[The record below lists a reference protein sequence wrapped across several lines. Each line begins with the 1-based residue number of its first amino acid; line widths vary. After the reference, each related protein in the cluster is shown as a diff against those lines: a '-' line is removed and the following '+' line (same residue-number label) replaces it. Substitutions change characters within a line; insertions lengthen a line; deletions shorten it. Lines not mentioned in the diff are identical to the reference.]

1 MHSITAKIQAHI
13 LYIHHI
19 LIITPPPPLY
29 LTYMH
34 NVQLTTLK
42 CQIEENN
49 NCQYQPKN
57 NKSKQHTLPQ
67 QIIQLYTQSTFFISN
82 LIQQDNS
89 YHQPK
94 NIHEVNNPFLAHVHT
109 HAHTHTHTHTHTH
122 RPRAPSCH
130 IHTLHTH
137 IIHVRYPQ

>member
-1 MHSITAKIQAHI
+1 MHSISAKIQAHI

-19 LIITPPPPLY
+19 LIITTPPPLY

-57 NKSKQHTLPQ
+57 NKSKQHT
-67 QIIQLYTQSTFFISN
+67 IITAN
-82 LIQQDNS
+82 N
-89 YHQPK
+89 K
-94 NIHEVNNPFLAHVHT
+94 NY
-109 HAHTHTHTHTHTH
+109 
-122 RPRAPSCH
+122 
-130 IHTLHTH
+130 TH
-137 IIHVRYPQ
+137 ILHHKASD